1 MASGENW
8 WKVQPRYSSEVLIGN
23 WLEDRIRDAFQSHL
37 NAVARE
43 DGFLHISFQGLPMQ
57 CIFTHHEEP
66 RSRHFVSEY
75 EDEYNRRCY
84 DPVAPPLRTW
94 NGRKLSWVPQKA
106 DFPILEPPKNYG
118 LYEYLLEKWFG
129 KDDGVMK
136 SVYTISYEKPPIS
149 ALVTRHQRQP
159 AKPSLLS
166 NQAQLPQNISQ
177 TLDYEGAQ
185 THLQAI
191 GQLMRSKNASD
202 TSV

>member
-1 MASGENW
+1 MASGEDW

-23 WLEDRIRDAFQSHL
+23 WVEDRIR
-37 NAVARE
+37 
-43 DGFLHISFQGLPMQ
+43 GLPKQ

-66 RSRHFVSEY
+66 RSRNFVSEY

-94 NGRKLSWVPQKA
+94 NGRKLSWVPQKS

-118 LYEYLLEKWFG
+118 LYEYLLKKWFE

-149 ALVTRHQRQP
+149 ALVTPHQRQP
-159 AKPSLLS
+159 AKTSPLLS
-166 NQAQLPQNISQ
+166 NQAQLPHNVSQ

-185 THLQAI
+185 NHLQAI
-191 GQLMRSKNASD
+191 GQLMKSKNARD